1 MIRIIT
7 DSTSEITPE
16 EAKKNNIDVVPLYVI
31 FNGKTYKDRVDLDID
46 GFYEHLKKFS
56 PTTSQPS
63 PGDFLEIF
71 DKYAED
77 EIICLT
83 CSQRLSGTYQSANL
97 AKAQSKNQKVHVINS
112 ETISLGLRGIVFE
125 TVGMR
130 DKNFSCE
137 EIIEGIK
144 FLKNKSITMG
154 GAQTLEYL
162 KRGGRISNIAAIA
175 GSFLNIKPILTV
187 NDGLVKSYKKKARGK
202 NNAISIVSQ
211 AVDEFNIDKSLP
223 VIIGYSRD
231 LENAEALME
240 KLKGKG
246 IKIAEVC
253 EIGPVIGTHT
263 GPGAFILSFF
273 GKK

>member
-31 FNGKTYKDRVDLDID
+31 FNGKTYKDRVDLDMD
-46 GFYEHLKKFS
+46 GFYERLEEFS

-71 DKYAED
+71 DKYIED

-83 CSQRLSGTYQSANL
+83 CSQKLSGTYQSANL
-97 AKAQSKNQKVHVINS
+97 AKAQSENQRIHVINS
-112 ETISLGLRGIVFE
+112 ETISLGLRGTVFE
-125 TVGMR
+125 AIGMR

-137 EIIEGIK
+137 DIIEGIK
-144 FLKNKSITMG
+144 RLKDKSITMG

-175 GSFLNIKPILTV
+175 GNFLNIKPILIV
-187 NDGLVKSYKKKARGK
+187 NDGLVTSYKKKARGK

-231 LENAEALME
+231 LENAKTLME

-246 IKIAEVC
+246 IKVTEVC

-273 GKK
+273 GK